1 MSYALFIFLNVLL
14 IQIPFSE
21 AGCKYKTDASQTASN
36 CADTDTGTY
45 LTSSNVNEN
54 KQKCFSLSKSDVE
67 SNFCCYDRSQSK
79 CVTGTSGTSEV
90 PSDPIDCPSPSNA
103 KLRNNCGMA
112 KFYQPES
119 KEACT
124 EISLVNGYCCFVKT
138 KNYGNA
144 CLKQD
149 EIDEDE
155 KDEITDY
162 MKDYFRNRLGINP
175 DEEIASVQC
184 EGSLLKYYGF
194 LMILLSVI
202 CL

>member
-1 MSYALFIFLNVLL
+1 MSYALFIFLSVLL
-14 IQIPFSE
+14 IQLSFSDGT
-21 AGCKYKTDASQTASN
+21 GCRYKENASQTTPSN
-36 CADTDTGTY
+36 TDDGHY
-45 LTSSNVNEN
+45 LTSSNAVEN

-67 SNFCCYDRSQSK
+67 SDFCCYDRSQSK
-79 CVTGTSGTSEV
+79 CVTAGSAGTSVTTNDCPR
-90 PSDPIDCPSPSNA
+90 PSDP
-103 KLRNNCGMA
+103 KLSNNCGMA
-112 KFYQPES
+112 KFYQPVS

-138 KNYGNA
+138 KNKGNA

-175 DEEIASVQC
+175 DTEIKSVQC
-184 EGSLLKYYGF
+184 EGSLMKYYGF

>member
-1 MSYALFIFLNVLL
+1 MSYALFIFLSVLL
-14 IQIPFSE
+14 IQLSFSDGT
-21 AGCKYKTDASQTASN
+21 GCRYKENASQTTPSN
-36 CADTDTGTY
+36 TDQGNY
-45 LTSSNVNEN
+45 LTSSNANEN

-67 SNFCCYDRSQSK
+67 EDFCCYDRSTSK
-79 CVTGTSGTSEV
+79 CVTRGSQETSGTT
-90 PSDPIDCPSPSNA
+90 IDCPPSSDP

-112 KFYQPES
+112 KFYQPVS

-124 EISLVNGYCCFVKT
+124 EISLVSGYCCFVQTKT
-138 KNYGNA
+138 QGNA

-162 MKDYFRNRLGINP
+162 MKDYFRNRLGLNP

>member
-1 MSYALFIFLNVLL
+1 MSYALFIFLSVLL
-14 IQIPFSE
+14 IQLSFSDGT
-21 AGCKYKTDASQTASN
+21 GCRYKENASQTTPSN
-36 CADTDTGTY
+36 TDNGRY
-45 LTSSNVNEN
+45 LTSSNEEEN

-67 SNFCCYDRSQSK
+67 SHFCCYNRIQSK
-79 CVTGTSGTSEV
+79 CVTGDSEGTHGNV
-90 PSDPIDCPSPSNA
+90 DCPTSSDQD
-103 KLRNNCGMA
+103 LRNNCGMA
-112 KFYQPES
+112 KFYQPVS

-138 KNYGNA
+138 NSRGNA

-175 DEEIASVQC
+175 DTEIKSVQC
-184 EGSLLKYYGF
+184 EGFLLKYYGF

>member
-1 MSYALFIFLNVLL
+1 MSYALFIFLSVLL
-14 IQIPFSE
+14 IQLSFSDGT
-21 AGCKYKTDASQTASN
+21 GCRYKENASQTTPSN
-36 CADTDTGTY
+36 TDNGRY
-45 LTSSNVNEN
+45 LTSSNEEEN

-67 SNFCCYDRSQSK
+67 SDFCCYDRSQSK
-79 CVTGTSGTSEV
+79 CVTRTSGET
-90 PSDPIDCPSPSNA
+90 SDPIYCPSLSDP

-112 KFYQPES
+112 KFYQPVS

-162 MKDYFRNRLGINP
+162 MKDYFRNRLGLNP

>member
-1 MSYALFIFLNVLL
+1 MSYALFIFLSVLL
-14 IQIPFSE
+14 IQLAFSDGT
-21 AGCKYKTDASQTASN
+21 GCKYKTDASQTASN

-54 KQKCFSLSKSDVE
+54 KQKCFSLTKSDVE
-67 SNFCCYDRSQSK
+67 SNFCCYDSSQSK
-79 CVTGTSGTSEV
+79 CVTRTSRET
-90 PSDPIDCPSPSNA
+90 SDPIYCPSLSDP

-112 KFYQPES
+112 KFYQPVS

-138 KNYGNA
+138 KNYGKA

-162 MKDYFRNRLGINP
+162 MKDYFRNRLGLNP

>member
-1 MSYALFIFLNVLL
+1 MSYALFIFLSVLL
-14 IQIPFSE
+14 IQLSFSDE
-21 AGCKYKTDASQTASN
+21 TTGCSYKENASQTTPSN
-36 CADTDTGTY
+36 TDNGNY
-45 LTSSNVNEN
+45 LTSSNADEN

-67 SNFCCYDRSQSK
+67 DQFCCYDRD
-79 CVTGTSGTSEV
+79 TSECTRG
-90 PSDPIDCPSPSNA
+90 PSEGTHDNVDCPTLSDQN
-103 KLRNNCGMA
+103 LRNNCGMA
-112 KFYQPES
+112 KFYRPVS
-119 KEACT
+119 KEICT
-124 EISLVNGYCCFVKT
+124 EISLVNGYCCFVTT
-138 KNYGNA
+138 KNHGTA

-162 MKDYFRNRLGINP
+162 MKDYFRNRLGLNP
-175 DEEIASVQC
+175 DTEIVSVQC